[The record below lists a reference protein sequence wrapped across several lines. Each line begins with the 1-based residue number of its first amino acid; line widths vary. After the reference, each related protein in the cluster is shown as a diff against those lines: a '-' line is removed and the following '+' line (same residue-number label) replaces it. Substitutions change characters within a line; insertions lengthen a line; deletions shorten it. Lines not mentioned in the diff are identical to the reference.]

1 MVSVKLHMYKCT
13 YVRMYV
19 RTYNCKHVEINM
31 HANETEVIL
40 LHSGGPITEVVL
52 LLMVVLLLR

>member
-1 MVSVKLHMYKCT
+1 MNSGISKIT
-13 YVRMYV
+13 YVQMYIRMYV

-52 LLMVVLLLR
+52 LLRWSYY